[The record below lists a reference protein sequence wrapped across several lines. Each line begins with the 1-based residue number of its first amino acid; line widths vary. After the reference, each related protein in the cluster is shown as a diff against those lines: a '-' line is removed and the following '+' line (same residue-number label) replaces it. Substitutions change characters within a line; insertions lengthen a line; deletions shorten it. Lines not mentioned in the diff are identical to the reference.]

1 MNRTVFIASP
11 LGFAQS
17 TNGFRQVIIDR
28 LLSLG
33 LSPVDPWTL
42 SDDLSEPLEL
52 AKQIESS
59 KKREDELHRISML
72 IASRNAHHLAVSSS
86 VLAVL
91 DGVDVDSG
99 TASEIGYAF
108 GLGNKIINGLRT
120 DFRQSGENNGVSVN
134 LQVQYWIE
142 QSGGKIACSIE
153 KLNTL
158 TFSSHSDI

>member
-1 MNRTVFIASP
+1 MSQSVFIASP

-17 TNGFRQVIIDR
+17 TTNFRLVIVEH
-28 LLSLG
+28 LKSLG
-33 LSPVDPWTL
+33 LTPIDPWTL
-42 SDDLSEPLEL
+42 SDDLS
-52 AKQIESS
+52 KQMEEAQTIEQHD
-59 KKREDELHRISML
+59 KRNTELHRLSML
-72 IASRNAHHLAVSSS
+72 IASRNAGHLASSDS

-120 DFRQSGENNGVSVN
+120 DFRQSGENNGVFIN

-142 QSGGKIACSIE
+142 QSGGSIIRSVDQIR
-153 KLNTL
+153 TL
-158 TFSSHSDI
+158 SF